1 MDGGQGFC
9 HVGVNL
15 MGSQVHGV
23 VIAWGHDCVSVCGA
37 GSVRVEY
44 SGAHYTYHARRELIL
59 SYVSKT
65 SISPAH
71 IAELLSHGRPH
82 IAKDPEVLASVI
94 AVLCTDSSYHFAAR
108 TLSECA
114 LGNVSD
120 PPRDK
125 QAWTELVKSDPV
137 AKVLSKD
144 IDPLL
149 SPLGKEL
156 LFVQASSSVHG
167 VCTSLPPVTRVEVS
181 NTGLGTARRVASVVD
196 TLPTTT
202 DNVIMFWV
210 DGNPT
215 TAGLDL
221 SNGLAR
227 PVLVDS
233 MGRITEYLELPEK
246 QTRYDSEEQGCPIP
260 HSDELASSPEAGA
273 ALADVITV
281 ALAAR
286 E

>member
-1 MDGGQGFC
+1 M
-9 HVGVNL
+9 
-15 MGSQVHGV
+15 
-23 VIAWGHDCVSVCGA
+23 
-37 GSVRVEY
+37 
-44 SGAHYTYHARRELIL
+44 
-59 SYVSKT
+59 SYVSET

-181 NTGLGTARRVASVVD
+181 RTGLSTARRVASVVD
-196 TLPTTT
+196 ALPTVVEGRST
-202 DNVIMFWV
+202 DEVIVFCI
-210 DGNPT
+210 GGTPT
-215 TAGLDL
+215 TAGLEI
-221 SNGLAR
+221 SKGKAR

-233 MGRITEYLELPEK
+233 VGHVTDRLSPPEK
-246 QTRYDSEEQGCPIP
+246 RARYEKARCSVPDA
-260 HSDELASSPEAGA
+260 SDLARSPDAGA
-273 ALADVITV
+273 ALADVITF